1 MAFDYKKEYKN
12 AETFSDIYNR
22 LKGRIDMTVEILKE
36 QLGVS
41 SIDELISKL
50 QEWKDE
56 G

>member
-12 AETFSDIYNR
+12 AEAFGDIYNR
-22 LKGRIDMTVEILKE
+22 LKGRTDITVEILKE